1 MAFCCVQ
8 KISDDKAAGCW
19 VRGEMVS
26 EVGEEGGE
34 EGLAGKKPIIVS
46 YIVSGILQIVS

>member
-1 MAFCCVQ
+1 MQ
-8 KISDDKAAGCW
+8 KIADGKAACCR

-46 YIVSGILQIVS
+46 YIASGILQIVS